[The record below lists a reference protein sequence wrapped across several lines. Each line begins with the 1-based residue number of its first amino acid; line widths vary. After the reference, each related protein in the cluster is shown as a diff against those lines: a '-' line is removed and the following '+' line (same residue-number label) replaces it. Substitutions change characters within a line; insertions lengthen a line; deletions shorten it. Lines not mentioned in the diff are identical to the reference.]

1 MNTSLISNMS
11 DFRRWIANAPIGSD
25 VAYHID
31 QRMHRN
37 AAVFTAMGQAS
48 DVGQVML
55 YQRRCPEIK
64 ALFEWRAR
72 RISPAA
78 ARAIAVISKSI
89 PVRRTA

>member
-37 AAVFTAMGQAS
+37 AVVFSAMGQAS
-48 DVGQVML
+48 DAGQVML
-55 YQRRCPEIK
+55 YQRRCPENT

-78 ARAIAVISKSI
+78 ARAIAAISKSI
-89 PVRRTA
+89 PVRRAA